1 MSDDNLESVLNFA
14 KDAMGLSNPERKTV
28 MSIFANH
35 IRESMTSYTQKKGWN
50 VICGRNFGAM
60 VTHELRTYAFFTVC
74 PGVNILVW
82 RG

>member
-60 VTHELRTYAFFTVC
+60 VCPYFCAANQYFT
-74 PGVNILVW
+74 GLVH
-82 RG
+82 